1 MTTKKVSEVLAA
13 ILVCAWFI
21 AASVAAADA
30 MTARFGQVEQTE
42 QTDRPDRPAIFVLGV
57 KLFQEY
63 DGVDALLLTY
73 SMSGAVQAVSFRDP
87 AELDEYLVFL
97 SGFGPVR
104 YAGDTVPQSGADL

>member
-30 MTARFGQVEQTE
+30 LTARFGQVEQTE
-42 QTDRPDRPAIFVLGV
+42 QTDRPAIFVLGV

-63 DGVDALLLTY
+63 DGLDALLLTY

-87 AELDEYLVFL
+87 AELDEYLAFL
-97 SGFGPVR
+97 AGFGPVR
-104 YAGDTVPQSGADL
+104 YAGDTVPRSWADL